1 MVIVTEVPGVSR
13 LPGAG
18 SWLNTVCG
26 GLSVVDV
33 TTCATDEVAPVEVS
47 RIVVEVVDVGGSVL
61 GGAVVV
67 TGRVVVVVGGRVVV
81 VGVRVVVVVS
91 TE

>member
-26 GLSVVDV
+26 GLSGVDV
-33 TTCATDEVAPVEVS
+33 TTCATEEVPPVEVT
-47 RIVVEVVDVGGSVL
+47 RIVVEVVDVAGAVL

-67 TGRVVVVVGGRVVV
+67 TGRVVVVGGRVVVIVGGRVVV
-81 VGVRVVVVVS
+81 VVAI
-91 TE
+91 E